1 MKCQKCGFISRRNY
15 DRCPYCGSKLEQ
27 ENNRL
32 KRTVKIG
39 RLFEIKTKTL
49 IYLLMVNILALAFV
63 ADYFLNFKYNLGLA
77 VFLILV
83 LFILI
88 FEALQI
94 KKSPIMFAEKVDFW
108 ITLSLILCCFFLR
121 VEGVFDVRKYVIAYV
136 LPAYVLISTTILFVM
151 LLFLGTKKIK
161 PLWTGA
167 LIFYHLAIG
176 LTLLIFVLV
185 CKARF
190 IHGYNATD
198 IIPYVIMC
206 EQGSPL
212 GLPYLI
218 EELLVV
224 ISFGVTTLYFFNFNF
239 ILFGHI
245 FREVRSTYGKRD

>member
-1 MKCQKCGFISRRNY
+1 
-15 DRCPYCGSKLEQ
+15 
-27 ENNRL
+27 
-32 KRTVKIG
+32 
-39 RLFEIKTKTL
+39 
-49 IYLLMVNILALAFV
+49 MVNILALAFV
-63 ADYFLNFKYNLGLA
+63 ADYFLNFKYNLGLG

-94 KKSPIMFAEKVDFW
+94 KKSAIMFAEKVDFW

-136 LPAYVLISTTILFVM
+136 LPAYVLISTTIIFVM

-161 PLWTGA
+161 PLWTGV

-185 CKARF
+185 CKG
-190 IHGYNATD
+190 ILIQNEYKVTND
-198 IIPYVIMC
+198 IIHYVIMY
-206 EQGSPL
+206 EQGVDDKVTL